1 MKEKRE
7 GEEEEKREEKK
18 VCQVEPVQV
27 VFAFFVLVVSQLVV
41 RFVIRDQGWGSIVR
55 HIGRGVFV
63 SARRSFRDVF
73 AVRRGG
79 AAAGGFL
86 FARFLLLFQGLGGKV
101 GRQLLWVIFLGGA

>member
-41 RFVIRDQGWGSIVR
+41 
-55 HIGRGVFV
+55 
-63 SARRSFRDVF
+63 
-73 AVRRGG
+73 
-79 AAAGGFL
+79 
-86 FARFLLLFQGLGGKV
+86 
-101 GRQLLWVIFLGGA
+101 